1 MKKSTKLLSVFLAVI
16 MILSSLTVAAFAA
29 KTSYQTAANLT
40 SLAAYSPYGTV
51 TRLSTEERMSITMD
65 WLDRILATKQ
75 DLNMGEVFN
84 KVGISIYINL
94 TSVDEICK
102 TLDSFRAALT
112 SGTWGLAATFVNL
125 GVLEDLEF
133 SSWQSGMSRSGTAQ
147 LTIIYELLELLSK
160 NTTAVNTILSSG
172 IDLGLANSA
181 LASLDMNKI
190 NGIVT
195 DLPSFAKTMIYQK
208 LFNRPDDTAALRT
221 KYATAGTNANLVTY
235 LNDFVKGIFTKKMKW
250 TSYRED
256 AAGYDLG
263 YTDALPTSNTTS
275 RYFTKTGDTIT
286 QRDYDYEKGA
296 WVVTV
301 EYTKDQEFEGSDEY
315 VYRAP
320 EGYDGDQTLKWYTA
334 GDEGYFL
341 PKVRAAIN
349 NGDITIDLNGSDS
362 VLGLVYKFA
371 PYLFDEMAVVVLNGS
386 VKKLVAELFGV
397 EFTKIGDRDPDTNK
411 IYDGNGKEVT
421 GLPNNAFFTSD
432 QQPYVWEYTDY
443 IVIDDVPYYR
453 YQEEYFKGNLPL
465 HLSSY
470 YSMFNWNY
478 KITGDWANEFIPGQE
493 GCTRTRILPALN
505 DFIGKAIELVILP
518 TWESK
523 GTTYTR
529 DDIFA
534 WETGDLD
541 KLAGN
546 ILAVARKVF
555 PIAPE
560 EIIDDYYM
568 EAQFYDAMM
577 NGTQSEAINGLVCEC
592 VKLLMPQI
600 VWPDNVIHQDMLSIA
615 AIVVRELLTDL
626 MPSYDFDALIY
637 SDYNNRA
644 LIEGKDKTY
653 WTNVVLTMGMD
664 IGMYYLRNLAD
675 LGEDTANSYFKVMN
689 NLGALNSADAE
700 TQTYPADYDV
710 SQWTEKVDWV
720 IDWALSTTE
729 WGWRMSKLVNVSF
742 DITKPEDP
750 WAKLNTILLKI
761 LPLNQLL
768 NDSGITT
775 AEAPS
780 NTFLEKILR
789 GKLVNAISDL
799 DFATFVSAFDVPS
812 GYFTN
817 TKILDQAVKLI
828 VYILNGATNTV
839 LGQDIFRS
847 GTYTSLDAL
856 LNHSNLKTDVKNL
869 VGKLTTLYN
878 NGLLDVA
885 MPFVT
890 MFLGWKSDP
899 QVYADPQLI
908 FENSQGYNYY
918 YTSGTETLKISNG
931 SAGMLLKHRT
941 SLAVDG
947 TNLANPDNAYAIK
960 VLSVTSNDGTIGTST
975 SLPKTLQPWEETTLT
990 LTNSSNTAR
999 TVQVTIAY
1007 TFTGKDGTAIGGTQY
1022 ATNTTYVTSQ
1032 KSSQSTV
1039 AQSSNYKTT
1048 GGFLGATTYTNWYR
1062 GAYESIIFTNV
1073 KDGITGFGVPF
1084 KNEGSYTSW
1093 VIDASQNTAPT
1104 SPLTMF
1110 TANVTAGGYV
1120 HGADENTSYKD
1131 ADHGWMANKDN
1142 DGGSCEMS
1150 VFPLKVNGDLVSG
1163 TAYSGGK
1170 LNITIGNKKNGTKS
1184 RSTITG
1190 LQLPTFYYYNTS
1202 VLDDVWAKVQKVT
1215 KASLTGDYTAAYN
1228 AFLTKLDAAAQ
1239 AMVAP
1244 KLTSNFSTVFNE
1256 STLETLAEELDA
1268 AYQALIDGGYYA
1280 SADADTNLTK
1290 LQTAL
1295 DAAEDRANGED
1306 YDFAD
1311 HALFEYFQYEKQ
1323 RTETRNMIKALT
1335 APVAPEKYID
1345 GEALSQADIEAIIAA
1360 QSNAN
1365 IKTGINNTF
1374 WDPSNEALDEY
1385 ARTMANWKPADY
1397 SELQVDNQIVL
1408 LGYYRTFMMNL
1419 TRNLTASYQKQFL
1432 NREIS
1437 YAQAQNYVAADYT
1450 TATWAAY
1457 TDALANA
1464 QAVAADSSKLPSE
1477 IFDAKYQL
1485 MIAQHDLLKKSR
1497 SMLEDGDNYLD
1508 GELTGLIANAEV
1520 ILNNINYYDVVDG
1533 MTQAEALGQLVK
1545 ALGVRYNLNG
1555 NDAILYDHSAYT
1567 FVDYD
1572 RVDSTKNRL
1581 RVDEAADKLQAAI
1594 DNFVCNVVIESTD
1607 ANVISNV
1614 ETGIKLIKGVLPGAI
1629 KSLTDLL
1636 NYVEGSVAEAVLNP
1650 AASAAGLFG
1659 TGATVTLNIPAIGDL
1674 AIYKVLIFG
1683 DVNGDGAIDAFDIF
1697 TVDKASGATPI
1708 VVLEDVYRDAADI
1721 SADGEI
1727 GLADYNA
1734 VRDDVAGTATINQ
1747 AA

>member
-1 MKKSTKLLSVFLAVI
+1 MKKSTKLLSVLLAVV
-16 MILSSLTVAAFAA
+16 MILSSLAVGSFAA

-40 SLAAYSPYGTV
+40 SLSAYSPYGTV
-51 TRLSTEERMSITMD
+51 TRLSTEERVSILLD
-65 WLDRILATKQ
+65 WLDRILAEQTS
-75 DLNMGEVFN
+75 LNMGTVFD
-84 KVGISIYINL
+84 KMGITIYINL

-102 TLDSFRAALT
+102 SLDSFKSAT
-112 SGTWGLAATFVNL
+112 SNAMFSIAKGIVDL
-125 GVLEDLEF
+125 GILEDLSM
-133 SSWQSGMSRSGTAQ
+133 SSWQANMSRSGTAQ
-147 LTIIYELLELLSK
+147 LKILYEVLELLST
-160 NTTAVNTILSSG
+160 NTSLVNTILSSG

-181 LASLDMNKI
+181 LASLDTNKI

-195 DLPSFAKTMIYQK
+195 DLPSFAKSMIMQK
-208 LFNRPDDTAALRT
+208 LFARPDDNATLRT
-221 KYATAGTNANLVTY
+221 RYAGNPSNANLVTY
-235 LNDFVKGIFTKKMKW
+235 LNEFVKGIFTKKMKW

-256 AAGYDLG
+256 AAGNDLG
-263 YTDALPTSNTTS
+263 YTDALPTTSATS
-275 RYFTKTGDTIT
+275 RYFTKSGDTIT
-286 QRDYDYEKGA
+286 QRDYDYDKGA

-341 PKVRAAIN
+341 NKVRAAVN

-411 IYDGNGKEVT
+411 IYDGNGEEVT
-421 GLPNNAFFTSD
+421 GLPSDAFFTSD

-453 YQEEYFKGNLPL
+453 YQEEYFKGELPL

-478 KITGDWANEFIPGQE
+478 KITGDWANEFIPGQD

-505 DFIGKAIELVILP
+505 DFIGKAIKLVILP
-518 TWESK
+518 EWESK
-523 GTTYTR
+523 GVTYTR

-534 WETGDLD
+534 WESGDLD

-546 ILAVARKVF
+546 ILNVARKVF

-577 NGTQSEAINGLVCEC
+577 NGTQSQAINGLVCEV

-600 VWPDNVIHQDMLSIA
+600 VWPDNVIDQDMLSIA

-644 LIEGKDKTY
+644 LIEGKDKAY

-675 LGEDTANSYFKVMN
+675 LGEDTANSYFKVMAN
-689 NLGALNSADAE
+689 QGALPTNDAE
-700 TQTYPADYDV
+700 TQTYPANYDV
-710 SQWTEKVDWV
+710 SQWTKKVDWV

-742 DITKPEDP
+742 NITTAEDP

-761 LPLNQLL
+761 LPLDQLL
-768 NDSGITT
+768 NANGGGYS
-775 AEAPS
+775 
-780 NTFLEKILR
+780 TFLQNILQ

-799 DFATFVSAFDVPS
+799 DFAKFVSIFDVPS

-828 VYILNGATNTV
+828 VKILNGATNTV
-839 LGQDIFRS
+839 LGGNDIFRS
-847 GTYTSLDAL
+847 GTYTGIDAL
-856 LNHSNLKTDVKNL
+856 LNHNNLKTDVVNL

-885 MPFVT
+885 MPFAT

-908 FENSQGYNYY
+908 FTNSQGYNYY
-918 YTSGTETLKISNG
+918 YTSGTETLKVSNG

-947 TNLANPDNAYAIK
+947 QNLASPDSAYAIK
-960 VLSVTSNDGTIGTST
+960 IISVTSNDGTIGTST

-1032 KSSQSTV
+1032 KQSQSTV

-1048 GGFLGATTYTNWYR
+1048 GGFFGATTYTNWYR

-1073 KDGITGFGVPF
+1073 KEGITGFGVPF

-1093 VIDASQNTAPT
+1093 VIAASQNSAPT

-1120 HGADENTSYKD
+1120 HGANENTSYKD

-1170 LNITIGNKKNGTKS
+1170 LNITIGNAKNGTSS

-1202 VLDDVWAKVQKVT
+1202 VLNDAWAKAQKVT
-1215 KASLTGDYTAAYN
+1215 KANLTGDYTAAYN

-1244 KLTSNFSTVFNE
+1244 KLTSNFSTVFRE

-1268 AYQALIDGGYYA
+1268 AYQALIDGGYYV

-1374 WDPSNEALDEY
+1374 WDPSDEALEEY
-1385 ARTMANWKPADY
+1385 ARTMASWKPADY

-1437 YAQAQNYVAADYT
+1437 YAQAQNYVQADYT

-1464 QAVAADSSKLPSE
+1464 QAVAADASKLPSE
-1477 IFDAKYQL
+1477 IFDAKYEL

-1497 SMLEDGDNYLD
+1497 SMLEDGENYLD
-1508 GELTGLIANAEV
+1508 GELNALIANAEV

-1545 ALGVRYNLNG
+1545 ALGVRYTLNG

-1607 ANVISNV
+1607 ANVISDV
-1614 ETGIKLIKGVLPGAI
+1614 ETDVKLIKGVTPGAI

-1708 VVLEDVYRDAADI
+1708 VVLEDVYHDAADV
-1721 SADGEI
+1721 SGDGEI

-1734 VRDDVAGTATINQ
+1734 VRDDVAGTAAIDQ